1 MKTTT
6 SEVLC
11 DACKKPIPVMH
22 PTAIFITLRGPTIG
36 HKKAD
41 VCNEHCFA
49 VWAGITYANSDLFK
63 EQLKGS

>member
-22 PTAIFITLRGPTIG
+22 PTAIFITMRGPDIG

-41 VCNEHCFA
+41 LCNAACLLIWVE
-49 VWAGITYANSDLFK
+49 IMYANTLSFK
-63 EQLKGS
+63 KEKQ